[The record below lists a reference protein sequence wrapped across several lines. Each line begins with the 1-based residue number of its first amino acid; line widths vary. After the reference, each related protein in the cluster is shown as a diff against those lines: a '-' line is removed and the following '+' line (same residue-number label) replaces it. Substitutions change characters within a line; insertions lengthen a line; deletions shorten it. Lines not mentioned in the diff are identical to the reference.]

1 MTVTADRGT
10 LRPRSGADA
19 PQARAGWTIAA
30 IFALMGVAVLGYLV
44 FLVARSSSQ
53 FSPWLDGWLVVA
65 FEALACGMCVFS
77 VRKRRRHRR
86 AAVAMGAACFAW
98 TIGDLIVTIESLGGQ
113 TPSTPSLA
121 DASYI
126 CFYPLALLAM
136 FLYVREERRRGHVPN
151 WLDGGIAAFG
161 VAALCAAAAVHALAH
176 LASGVSAADATNL
189 AYAVGDILLVGVVA
203 GASVV
208 ASGRSRATLA
218 LIAVGMAVNGA
229 GDTFQFIGTGT
240 VGPIVEAIAWP
251 TSLYLIAMSM
261 WIRDDDS
268 DRFAL
273 HAVSELVL
281 PSIATVASL
290 GILVAGAWY
299 QLGAVADALATVTL
313 ALVGV
318 RLAFRPALRIA
329 RAQLRASEERYRSM
343 FELSPQPMVAYD
355 RRTLEIVEAS
365 NAMVELYGYTREE
378 LCSMTIKE
386 LQRPEDVER
395 FVSYLVTHPEGSE
408 PKLADAPQGYPG
420 HHRLKDGTII
430 DVEVTST
437 NLELNGRECRIA
449 HFDDVTER
457 HRVAREVAIA
467 RDEAVEASNMKSAFL
482 ANVSHE
488 VRTPMNGVIGMTEL
502 LLDTSLSDEQRE
514 YALQVGRS
522 SEQMLAIL
530 NDILDL
536 SKIEGGHLEL
546 DIADFDLHD
555 VITETCTGAAGQ
567 ARAKG
572 LLLNVEIAADLPR
585 RVRGDARRIRQI
597 VLNLVSNAVKF
608 TATGAITVK
617 AAATPQAD
625 AGSRVRVEVADTG
638 IGVAPDKLQRMF
650 EPFTQAD
657 VSTTRD
663 YGGTGLGLAIV
674 KEIVDMMGGQIGAD
688 SQPGRGSTFWF
699 EVELAAASPGRTWPG
714 DGDAASAVAT
724 PWARQPL
731 VLIAE
736 DSPVNQIVA
745 ARMLERCGCRSQ
757 IASDG
762 PGAIDAFKAARYDVV
777 LMDCQMPKLDG
788 YETTAELRRIEN
800 GKRRTPIIAMTANAL
815 EGDRQRCLEADM
827 DDYLSKPMRHAEL
840 DEMIRRWVP
849 ARVDPEVG
857 NFGAGGE
864 DVVHASGLRGQGS

>member
-1 MTVTADRGT
+1 VPGRG
-10 LRPRSGADA
+10 A
-19 PQARAGWTIAA
+19 WTIRA
-30 IFALMGVAVLGYLV
+30 IFALLGVVLLAYLA
-44 FLVARSSSQ
+44 FLILRSSWR
-53 FSPWLDGWLVVA
+53 FSPWLDGWLVVG
-65 FEALACGMCVFS
+65 FEAAACGLCVFS
-77 VRKRRRHRR
+77 VRRRRRHRR
-86 AAVAMGAACFAW
+86 VAVAMGAACFAW
-98 TIGDLIVTIESLGGQ
+98 TIGDLILTIESLGGGS
-113 TPSTPSLA
+113 PPTPSLA
-121 DASYI
+121 DAVYI

-136 FLYVREERRRGHVPN
+136 FLYVREEKRRGHVPN
-151 WLDGGIAAFG
+151 WLDGAIAAFG
-161 VAALCAAAAVHALAH
+161 IGALCAAVAVHALAH
-176 LASGVSAADATNL
+176 LASGVTAAEATNL
-189 AYAVGDILLVGVVA
+189 VYPVGDILLVGIIA

-218 LIAVGMAVNGA
+218 LIAVGMALNGA
-229 GDTFQFIGTGT
+229 GDTVNFVGTGA
-240 VGPIVEAIAWP
+240 VGQVVNAVAWP
-251 TSLYLIAMSM
+251 CAIYLIAMSM
-261 WIRDDDS
+261 WIREDDS

-281 PSIATVASL
+281 PTIATVVSL

-299 QLGAVADALATVTL
+299 QLGAVADTLATVTL

-329 RAQLRASEERYRSM
+329 REQLRASEERYRSM
-343 FELSPQPMVAYD
+343 FELNPQPMVAYD
-355 RRTLEIVEAS
+355 RRTLEIVEVS
-365 NAMVELYGYTREE
+365 NAMVEQYGYTREE

-386 LQRPEDVER
+386 LQRPEDVEAL
-395 FVSYLVTHPEGSE
+395 VSYLGSHPEGSRPE
-408 PKLADAPQGYPG
+408 LAGAPQGYPS
-420 HHRLKDGTII
+420 HHRHKDGTII
-430 DVEVTST
+430 DVEVTSA
-437 NLELNGRECRIA
+437 NLELNGRDCRIA

-457 HRVAREVAIA
+457 NRVAREVAIA

-502 LLDTSLSDEQRE
+502 LLDTPLTDEQRE

-522 SEQMLAIL
+522 GDQMLAIL

-555 VITETCTGAAGQ
+555 VINEACTGAAGQ

-572 LLLNVEIAADLPR
+572 LTLNVEIAAEMPR
-585 RVRGDARRIRQI
+585 RFRGDGRRIRQI

-608 TATGAITVK
+608 TAAGVITVK
-617 AAATPQAD
+617 VATTPAARE
-625 AGSRVRVEVADTG
+625 GSRVRVVVADTG
-638 IGVAPDKLQRMF
+638 IGVAPEKLERMF

-657 VSTTRD
+657 VSTTRN

-699 EVELAAASPGRTWPG
+699 EVQLASPNSGEAWPSDGEAASG
-714 DGDAASAVAT
+714 AAT
-724 PWARQPL
+724 QWARPPFA
-731 VLIAE
+731 LIAE

-745 ARMLERCGCRSQ
+745 ARMLERCGCRSH

-762 PGAIDAFKAARYDVV
+762 RDAIDAFKAARYDVV

-800 GKRRTPIIAMTANAL
+800 GGRRTPVIAMTANAL
-815 EGDRQRCLEADM
+815 EGDRQRCLEAGM

-840 DEMIRRWVP
+840 VEKLRRWIP
-849 ARVDPEVG
+849 AQLDPLEAAAPSLPGPRAGRDAPVG
-857 NFGAGGE
+857 
-864 DVVHASGLRGQGS
+864 VRTGS